1 MALQTTGR
9 SLLTP
14 GIVTLRYLGR
24 GLQELGWIVLGWPPL
39 AAQGQPAAQ
48 PAPAAPSAAAA
59 DTERAA

>member
-14 GIVTLRYLGR
+14 GIVALKYFGR

-39 AAQGQPAAQ
+39 AAQVPPAAQ
-48 PAPAAPSAAAA
+48 PATAQPATAT